1 MCRIVSVIVKLFSVV
16 VLFIFLKYEKLLVE
30 SFLYSRDKK
39 F

>member
-1 MCRIVSVIVKLFSVV
+1 MCRIVSVIVKLFSVL

-30 SFLYSRDKK
+30 IFLYRRDKK